1 MNDELSSSRKR
12 PAKRSSPI
20 THHSSPITFKW
31 PIRVYYEDTDLG
43 GVVYYA
49 NYLKFLER
57 ARTEWLRALGVEQTV
72 LAAEH
77 RVIFVVRSI
86 ALEYLKPAA
95 FNDELVATVE
105 LEGTGA
111 VQIFLVQRITRGA
124 EELATARVR
133 IACVNT
139 ATFRPVRIPGSLS
152 SLLLRPAA
160 NDKIGN
166 RT

>member
-1 MNDELSSSRKR
+1 M
-12 PAKRSSPI
+12 
-20 THHSSPITFKW
+20 
-31 PIRVYYEDTDLG
+31 RVYYEDTDLG

-86 ALEYLKPAA
+86 TLEYLKPAA
-95 FNDELVATVE
+95 FNDELAVTVE
-105 LEGTGA
+105 LEETGA
-111 VQIFLVQRITRGA
+111 AQIRLRQRVTRGT

-152 SLLLRPAA
+152 SLLYRQAA